1 MSGNI
6 TQLLEAA
13 SQGSNAASEE
23 LFQVVYRELRHI
35 ARSQRRSWV
44 GNETLNTT
52 ALIHEAY
59 LKLNGKQDW
68 GSRTHYYATA
78 AKAMRH
84 LLVNYAEKRAT
95 AKRGGDTVTL
105 SLDEVL
111 VPTNDAAAEALTM
124 HQVLERLERDRP
136 RWCRIIECRFYG
148 GMSIAETA
156 TALDISTAT
165 VSRDWLLA
173 SAWLRRELQE
183 EDRPQPTPE

>member
-1 MSGNI
+1 MSGDI

-13 SQGSNAASEE
+13 SRGSSAASEE

-35 ARSQRRSWV
+35 ARAQRRQWI
-44 GNETLNTT
+44 GNNTLNTT

-59 LKLNGKQDW
+59 LKLNSKRDW

-84 LLVNYAEKRAT
+84 LLVNYAERRAA
-95 AKRGGDTVTL
+95 AKRGGGTTTL
-105 SLDEVL
+105 SLDDVL
-111 VPTNDAAAEALTM
+111 VPTEDAAAEALTM

-136 RWCRIIECRFYG
+136 RWCQIIECRFFG

-156 TALDISTAT
+156 AALDISTAT
-165 VSRDWLLA
+165 VSRDWQLA
-173 SAWLRRELQE
+173 SAWLRRELQAE
-183 EDRPQPTPE
+183 RHSQNTPD